1 MDEAVIQLQWKRVL
15 ATRQPSS
22 IPGGSVHLTLRPGD
36 RVLLDSVLP
45 EAATTCWSSVGFEA
59 RYGAPPHGENQRNSR
74 TIVADGAGA
83 TNKPAAESRNGMEAA
98 QRLRTRNTQSAAT
111 RPLYDGDVWFI
122 RTLPGRPDESR
133 HVRYRLDQDGAQ
145 FTLPP
150 FAVDTPAGSAMVA
163 LTGSLMVGNASD
175 GAPTL
180 KVTIRR
186 TVTPAA
192 GASFQAGFSTSGTVQ
207 SMPRRGEVVSFEM
220 PPIKIGGADLP
231 DRFSLRV
238 RMTPLE

>member
-1 MDEAVIQLQWKRVL
+1 
-15 ATRQPSS
+15 
-22 IPGGSVHLTLRPGD
+22 
-36 RVLLDSVLP
+36 
-45 EAATTCWSSVGFEA
+45 
-59 RYGAPPHGENQRNSR
+59 
-74 TIVADGAGA
+74 
-83 TNKPAAESRNGMEAA
+83 
-98 QRLRTRNTQSAAT
+98 
-111 RPLYDGDVWFI
+111 
-122 RTLPGRPDESR
+122 
-133 HVRYRLDQDGAQ
+133 VRYRLDQDGAQ